1 MMVKF
6 FSNLYLDE
14 DMQKLKRQKL
24 KKFKDSNSDEEKV
37 IPKSTSNLGNSNFN
51 QEINPI
57 CEESQTQILKEKE
70 PEQKETSELAEK
82 VDNSRKEELKPDNEP
97 KSQFD
102 AFASQNTVVNQPKE
116 TIYNNNSF
124 FSKKYLLFN
133 HYSETENK
141 QTLMKSTETRLI

>member
-1 MMVKF
+1 MVKF
-6 FSNLYLDE
+6 FSNLSLDE
-14 DMQKLKRQKL
+14 DMQRLKANKL
-24 KKFKDSNSDEEKV
+24 KKFKNSNSDEEEV
-37 IPKSTSNLGNSNFN
+37 VPKSTPNLGNSNFN

-57 CEESQTQILKEKE
+57 CEETQTEILKEKE
-70 PEQKETSELAEK
+70 PERKETSELAEK
-82 VDNSRKEELKPDNEP
+82 VVNTQKVELKPDNEP

-133 HYSETENK
+133 HYLETENK
-141 QTLMKSTETRLI
+141 QTLMKSTNTRLI